1 MDDLISRKAVIDVL
15 NAILPVDPV
24 KNEYTQGITCGV
36 ALAIGYVK
44 QLPSAQP
51 ERPKGKWIHR
61 GCGMF
66 ECDQC
71 GKKLISNVYTC
82 EGAGRLYK
90 YCPGCGAD
98 MRGEQDE
105 QAT

>member
-1 MDDLISRKAVIDVL
+1 MRAIDADALVAKYGNWYTEEGSEEGFIGTIKSL
-15 NAILPVDPV
+15 VDTMPTI
-24 KNEYTQGITCGV
+24 E
-36 ALAIGYVK
+36 
-44 QLPSAQP
+44 P
-51 ERPKGKWIHR
+51 ERKKGKWIHR

-82 EGAGRLYK
+82 EGAGHLYK